1 MDRCLNCYG
10 TLKKTET
17 ECFLCGA
24 KVPRETNQTI
34 FRRRFATVVRIMFF
48 ISIPLTIASLFTDYT
63 PSSAKCFAPLL
74 VLTFVRN
81 RADQTHKGSET
92 FCEGGRV

>member
-1 MDRCLNCYG
+1 MDRCLNCHG

-24 KVPRETNQTI
+24 KVPRETSQTI

-63 PSSAKCFAPLL
+63 PSFAKCFATLV

-81 RADQTHKGSET
+81 SADQMAEKKNT
-92 FCEGGRV
+92 